1 MFKRGPEA
9 KPTRNRFRRRKKEGE
24 PQAPPLVEEESELIV
39 SPTTPHPHMEG
50 EEGKTVQLTTQDFE
64 GPPELREQA
73 NGVTNGRLSPH
84 STTHQLQ
91 PSNSGAS
98 IGYYTDESFTSL
110 PEVHRSRGGSSA
122 SSISSY
128 YTASGSPP
136 PNRAAGKRAA
146 TSEGELLQ
154 SMREIQEKLAKLEGK
169 MVTMEQKL
177 ESRLGEV
184 ERQMQSFQTIGGATT
199 GENGD
204 NVVPPSRL
212 PTVPEEVC

>member
-1 MFKRGPEA
+1 MFRRGPET

-24 PQAPPLVEEESELIV
+24 PQAPPLVEEESEQTASHI
-39 SPTTPHPHMEG
+39 TPHPHMEG
-50 EEGKTVQLTTQDFE
+50 EERETVQLTTHELE
-64 GPPELREQA
+64 GPPEPREQA
-73 NGVTNGRLSPH
+73 NDVTNGRLSPH
-84 STTHQLQ
+84 FTSHQLQ

-128 YTASGSPP
+128 YTASGSPLP
-136 PNRAAGKRAA
+136 SRAAGKRVA

-169 MVTMEQKL
+169 MATMEQKL

-184 ERQMQSFQTIGGATT
+184 ERQMQNFQTIGGATT

-204 NVVPPSRL
+204 NVVSPSTL

>member
-1 MFKRGPEA
+1 MFRRGPET
-9 KPTRNRFRRRKKEGE
+9 KPTRNRFRRRRREE
-24 PQAPPLVEEESELIV
+24 APPPLVEKESEQTASQI
-39 SPTTPHPHMEG
+39 TPHPHMEG
-50 EEGKTVQLTTQDFE
+50 EEREPVQLTTQELE
-64 GPPELREQA
+64 GPLESREQA
-73 NGVTNGRLSPH
+73 KEVTNGRLSPH
-84 STTHQLQ
+84 STSHQLQ

-98 IGYYTDESFTSL
+98 IGYHTDESFTSL

-136 PNRAAGKRAA
+136 PNREAGKRVA

-169 MVTMEQKL
+169 MATMEQKL

-184 ERQMQSFQTIGGATT
+184 ERQMQNFQTIGGAIT

-204 NVVPPSRL
+204 NVVSPSTL